1 MPEHFSQ
8 ISSVPMRSR
17 AQSSGSRSK
26 NEHGRNAPFAT
37 LRLLI
42 NGQRDVALYR
52 FAFTKRRNERRHPQT
67 FPSPPL
73 APPQRRD
80 IKNRPEIPG
89 PAGRTGPHLHFL

>member
-37 LRLLI
+37 LRLVI

-52 FAFTKRRNERRHPQT
+52 FAVPKRRNERRHPKIFRSRALESHRSEEHTSELQ
-67 FPSPPL
+67 SPMYL
-73 APPQRRD
+73 VCRLLLE
-80 IKNRPEIPG
+80 K
-89 PAGRTGPHLHFL
+89 